1 MAKKQPTAAE
11 RIALAADPNDSEDFD
26 VTEAELEAALTAR
39 RARGRP
45 ALGEAGKQKVN
56 IRISPD
62 VLATLRA
69 SGRGWQTRV
78 DDILRR
84 AVMKG

>member
-1 MAKKQPTAAE
+1 MKNE
-11 RIALAADPNDSEDFD
+11 RITIPADPSDPEDFD
-26 VTEAELEAALTAR
+26 VTEDELEAALAAR
-39 RARGRP
+39 RSRGRP
-45 ALGEAGKQKVN
+45 PLGEAGKQKVN
-56 IRISPD
+56 IRLSPD

-78 DDILRR
+78 DEILRR